1 MWPSASTG
9 SPRSRPRVNV
19 LFRRFLYVV
28 FFVQVGLLLIVLPW
42 WPAFW
47 EHNYFALAWPPLRTF
62 LTNNFVRGAV
72 SGLGVVNLFAGFAD
86 LAYLFGARPP
96 GDSREVSLHDNTQ

>member
-1 MWPSASTG
+1 M
-9 SPRSRPRVNV
+9 
-19 LFRRFLYVV
+19 
-28 FFVQVGLLLIVLPW
+28 FFVQVGLLLIVMPW

-62 LTNNFVRGAV
+62 LSNDFVRGAV

-86 LAYLFGARPP
+86 LAYFFTP
-96 GDSREVSLHDNTQ
+96 GDPGEVSLHDDIR

>member
-1 MWPSASTG
+1 M
-9 SPRSRPRVNV
+9 
-19 LFRRFLYVV
+19 
-28 FFVQVGLLLIVLPW
+28 PW

-62 LTNNFVRGAV
+62 LSNNFVRGAV

-86 LAYLFGARPP
+86 LAFFFMPRDHA
-96 GDSREVSLHDNTQ
+96 DHAQVSLHDDTR

>member
-1 MWPSASTG
+1 M
-9 SPRSRPRVNV
+9 
-19 LFRRFLYVV
+19 
-28 FFVQVGLLLIVLPW
+28 PW

-72 SGLGVVNLFAGFAD
+72 SGLGIVNLFAGLAD
-86 LAYLFGARPP
+86 LAHLFSARPSSASGRSARVEGRDP
-96 GDSREVSLHDNTQ
+96 GEVSLHDSTR

>member
-1 MWPSASTG
+1 
-9 SPRSRPRVNV
+9 
-19 LFRRFLYVV
+19 
-28 FFVQVGLLLIVLPW
+28 VLPW

-62 LTNNFVRGAV
+62 LTNNFVRGAF

-86 LAYLFGARPP
+86 LATLFAARDAGEP
-96 GDSREVSLHDNTQ
+96 GDLPLHDRGGQR

>member
-1 MWPSASTG
+1 M
-9 SPRSRPRVNV
+9 
-19 LFRRFLYVV
+19 
-28 FFVQVGLLLIVLPW
+28 PW

-62 LTNNFVRGAV
+62 LSNNFIRGAV

-86 LAYLFGARPP
+86 LAYFFTPVDRFEHPDRA
-96 GDSREVSLHDNTQ
+96 EVSLHDDTR

>member
-1 MWPSASTG
+1 
-9 SPRSRPRVNV
+9 
-19 LFRRFLYVV
+19 LLVV
-28 FFVQVGLLLIVLPW
+28 MPW

-47 EHNYFALAWPPLRTF
+47 EHNYFAMAWPPLRAI

-86 LAYLFGARPP
+86 LAYLFGVRPSGP
-96 GDSREVSLHDNTQ
+96 AGPAGPVGGRDSREALLHDDTR

>member
-1 MWPSASTG
+1 
-9 SPRSRPRVNV
+9 
-19 LFRRFLYVV
+19 V

-47 EHNYFALAWPPLRTF
+47 DHNSFAFAWPWLQR
-62 LTNNFVRGAV
+62 LLANNFVRGAV

-86 LAYLFGARPP
+86 LALVFA
-96 GDSREVSLHDNTQ
+96 SRERHSPTLRDGSERSA

>member
-1 MWPSASTG
+1 M
-9 SPRSRPRVNV
+9 
-19 LFRRFLYVV
+19 
-28 FFVQVGLLLIVLPW
+28 FFVQVGLLLVVMPW

-47 EHNYFALAWPPLRTF
+47 EHNYFALAWPPLRTL

-86 LAYLFGARPP
+86 LAYLVGARPP
-96 GDSREVSLHDNTQ
+96 GREVSLHDDTR

>member
-1 MWPSASTG
+1 M
-9 SPRSRPRVNV
+9 N
-19 LFRRFLYVV
+19 LLRRFLYVI

-47 EHNYFALAWPPLRTF
+47 EHNYFALAYPPLRSL

-72 SGLGVVNLFAGFAD
+72 SGLGFVNLFAGFAD
-86 LAYLFGARPP
+86 LAVLFTARE
-96 GDSREVSLHDNTQ
+96 RNEMSLDESARRP